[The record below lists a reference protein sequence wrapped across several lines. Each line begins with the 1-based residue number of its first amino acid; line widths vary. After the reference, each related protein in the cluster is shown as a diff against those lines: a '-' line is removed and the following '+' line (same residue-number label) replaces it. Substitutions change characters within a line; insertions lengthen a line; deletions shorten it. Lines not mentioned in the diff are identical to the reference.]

1 MIMDTPERERADFV
15 FALIEAIRKH
25 NLDRLIEQEA
35 RVETPITMVMNDLR
49 LYPSIPRTARES
61 IFSDTFS
68 LVKSGRIANKHVDRG
83 SVAV

>member
-25 NLDRLIEQEA
+25 NLDRLIEQTA
-35 RVETPITMVMNDLR
+35 RVETPITKIMNDLR
-49 LYPSIPRTARES
+49 LYPSIPMVARET
-61 IFSDTFS
+61 IFSGTFS
-68 LVKSGRIANKHVDRG
+68 SVKRGRIANKYVDRG